1 MKKDTELR
9 VLAKNLYW
17 YDYLDAKEM
26 DVIFKGGKLANKEK
40 VREYKFTTDI
50 EEQKLATAE
59 IDPALPAENP
69 SATRTNVQ
77 GNKADD
83 KENKKE
89 KEPPK
94 KPGPDDNSGSDGGPG
109 GERLIPESILP
120 GRNGDSANPQ

>member
-1 MKKDTELR
+1 MKKDKELR

-26 DVIFKGGKLANKEK
+26 DTIYKGGKLTNKEK

-50 EEQKLATAE
+50 EEENLPAISIE
-59 IDPALPAENP
+59 PALPAEDSQP
-69 SATRTNVQ
+69 LTQVQ
-77 GNKADD
+77 GNKVDG
-83 KENKKE
+83 KEDE
-89 KEPPK
+89 KQSPK
-94 KPGPDDNSGSDGGPG
+94 KPGPDDNSGSEGGPG